1 MRSSVVPF
9 QELLHGLVVHL
20 GGRSEGLLG
29 CFTISAIASV
39 PAFFI
44 KMMGLVCDC
53 LYFRRN
59 NLHLRGRP
67 VGKLY
72 LHVGAGISSF
82 IFAAFQE
89 PVLYVDDW
97 ELFFDSAN

>member
-29 CFTISAIASV
+29 CFTIAAIASV

-44 KMMGLVCDC
+44 EMMGLVCDR
-53 LYFRRN
+53 LHFRRN
-59 NLHLRGRP
+59 DLDLRGRP
-67 VGKLY
+67 IGKLY
-72 LHVGAGISSF
+72 LHVRAVRWSRCSD
-82 IFAAFQE
+82 AAF
-89 PVLYVDDW
+89 
-97 ELFFDSAN
+97 